1 MDKLFGWLALVVLL
15 FSGWVAH
22 KNKQAYQEQADSRKK
37 AESTFTNKLATK
49 ERREKTLAKLE
60 SSIEDATTQV
70 ASANQKL
77 AEAQES
83 LAALQES
90 VGAKQK
96 ERDPLAMKLKEVKDY
111 LAKLPEP
118 DEVVPQ
124 IKKLK
129 LQIIG
134 LEEEVEIAESKLANV
149 LQQGADSEEKI
160 EKFEMVAKNRSAL
173 RSQSFLSTRLAAVYQ
188 EWGFVTLGAGDL
200 QGVVPGST
208 LDVLRNGEIIAKL
221 AVTAVELNSAA
232 ADIIRSSIDQGVVLQ
247 AGDQVR
253 AESVD
258 GTAGAELN

>member
-1 MDKLFGWLALVVLL
+1 MDKLFGWLALAVLL

-22 KNKQAYQEQADSRKK
+22 KNKQAYEEQAESRKK
-37 AESTFTNKLATK
+37 AQSTFTNKLAAK
-49 ERREKTLAKLE
+49 ERAEKSLATLE
-60 SSIEDATTQV
+60 SNIEDATTQV
-70 ASANQKL
+70 ASANEKL
-77 AEAQES
+77 AAAQES

-96 ERDPLAMKLKEVKDY
+96 ERDPLAKKLKEVKDY
-111 LAKLPEP
+111 LATLPEP

-149 LQQGADSEEKI
+149 LQQGADSEEGI
-160 EKFEMVAKNRSAL
+160 AKFEMVAKNQSAL
-173 RSQSFLSTRLAAVYQ
+173 RSQPFLETGLAAVYQ

-208 LDVLRNGEIIAKL
+208 LDVIRGGEIIAKL
-221 AVTAVELNSAA
+221 TVTAVESNSAA
-232 ADIIRSSIDQGVVLQ
+232 ADIIRSSIDQGVVLR

-253 AESVD
+253 AESID
-258 GTAGAELN
+258 DTAGAGLN